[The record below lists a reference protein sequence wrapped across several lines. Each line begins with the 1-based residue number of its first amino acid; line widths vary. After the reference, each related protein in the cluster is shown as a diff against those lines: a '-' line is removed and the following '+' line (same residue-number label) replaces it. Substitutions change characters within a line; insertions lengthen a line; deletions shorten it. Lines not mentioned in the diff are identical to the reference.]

1 MSASEAHRPGLRKAP
16 DADLHPSTPVDGT
29 PVLGTPAP
37 DPAWLSGRSSTA
49 DSVGTPD
56 KDKQVSLEIS
66 LPKSLRKAIRQEAR
80 RRGMSV
86 DDVVVE
92 ALRDRPS
99 R

>member
-1 MSASEAHRPGLRKAP
+1 MTTAGGPRPGLRKAP
-16 DADLHPSTPVDGT
+16 DADLHPSTPVDAAAG
-29 PVLGTPAP
+29 P

-49 DSVGTPD
+49 DSVGMPD
-56 KDKQVSLEIS
+56 KDRQVTLEIS
-66 LPKSLRKAIRQEAR
+66 LPKSLRKAIRQEAK
-80 RRGMSV
+80 RRGVSV

>member
-1 MSASEAHRPGLRKAP
+1 MTPPEASRAGLRKAP
-16 DADLHPSTPVDGT
+16 DADLHPSTPVDAGH
-29 PVLGTPAP
+29 GP

-49 DSVGTPD
+49 DSVGMPD
-56 KDKQVSLEIS
+56 KDKQVTLEIT
-66 LPKSLRKAIRQEAR
+66 LPKSLRKAVRQEAK
-80 RRGMSV
+80 RRGVSV

>member
-1 MSASEAHRPGLRKAP
+1 MTPGEASRAGLRKAP
-16 DADLHPSTPVDGT
+16 DADLHPSTPVDTG
-29 PVLGTPAP
+29 PGP

-49 DSVGTPD
+49 DSVGMPD
-56 KDKQVSLEIS
+56 KDKLVTLEVT
-66 LPKSLRKAIRQEAR
+66 LPKSLRKSVRQEAK
-80 RRGMSV
+80 RRGVSV